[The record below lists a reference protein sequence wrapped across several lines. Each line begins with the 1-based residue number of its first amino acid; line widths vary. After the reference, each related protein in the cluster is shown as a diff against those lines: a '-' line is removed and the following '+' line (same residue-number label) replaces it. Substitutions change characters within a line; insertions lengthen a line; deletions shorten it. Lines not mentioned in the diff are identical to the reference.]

1 MKLVLAHIRRRLYSL
16 RKAERS
22 GRSPDTRLPMKHHL
36 RTVCIGILVAVF
48 PGCSG
53 TKPTAVTAPPN
64 KHESNLTTETPNA
77 ATRTPLPPNVRKDA
91 DGNLIKPDGWP
102 IQEIIPNETR
112 KRTETGKT
120 RKGRLVIYTV
130 LLITPQGRP
139 VAEAAP
145 PYSENGVYIDH
156 FEWRISHVR
165 ELSGRDGKVFCYEY
179 GASLFSRNGDANSGM
194 TTATDYR
201 LCDYDGNGKYE
212 FNGSGYK
219 WTVPD
224 WVKTLPGDPAAVN
237 SDANY

>member
-1 MKLVLAHIRRRLYSL
+1 MRHRLST
-16 RKAERS
+16 A
-22 GRSPDTRLPMKHHL
+22 
-36 RTVCIGILVAVF
+36 CIGVLVAVF

-64 KHESNLTTETPNA
+64 KPESNVAKETPNA
-77 ATRTPLPPNVRKDA
+77 PPRTPLPANVRKDA

-102 IQEIIPNETR
+102 IQEIIPEETR

-120 RKGRLVIYTV
+120 RKGRIMIFNV
-130 LLITPQGRP
+130 LSITPQGRP
-139 VAEAAP
+139 VAEAAA

-179 GASLFSRNGDANSGM
+179 GASLFGRNGNGNSAM
-194 TTATDYR
+194 TTATSYR
-201 LCDYDGNGKYE
+201 LCDYDGDGKYE
-212 FNGSGYK
+212 FNGSGYR

-224 WVKTLPGDPAAVN
+224 WVQTLPGDPAAVN
-237 SDANY
+237 NNANY